1 MNIPQLPKIPRGLI
15 CVMVVFIGVSL
26 VLQQTGLADAGDRAF
41 FDMLMRL
48 RIRSRAVEMNPLI
61 SPVDLNDGSLSALS
75 EKIDTREAFADLVN
89 MLSDFN
95 VSQTVLDFLFQF
107 PKNEEMDGRFIGAV
121 REAGNAVLAL
131 LVLEKDDDNYAYPQL
146 TAEEE
151 TVLAE
156 NLWHI
161 TVKGHDAVPEAGA
174 VILPFPELAKAARAL
189 GHINEAPDSDGI
201 FRHVPLLYR
210 WKDGYIP
217 ALPLVSAAAYWDVDP
232 GTVILYPGKELVL
245 PLPLFSEDAEPEYI
259 RIPVDERCRMLI
271 PFVKTWAD
279 SYDRIYMER
288 VVMAGD
294 DEDAAALFREG
305 MTGQIALAAEVT
317 TTQKD
322 AGPTAFEGL
331 YPLSGIH
338 AAVLSSLLDGTPDA
352 FIGRPAWPF
361 KAVSL
366 IILFAALLLAFAA
379 AAYGKKRVQQDVFF
393 HAAFFSIVLVFTA
406 FTFIRWQFFHITPW
420 YTLGICA
427 ALFSWLTAFSVRLL
441 KKYHEQSLLE
451 NALSRYFHH
460 DLVSR
465 IIKEGRVELAPSSKE
480 LTILFSDIAG
490 FTRWSSDKEPRR
502 VHEFLS
508 EFHGCMADIIFAHQG
523 TVDKFIGDG
532 MLAFFGDPLE
542 LPNHAEQCVS
552 AAMVM
557 QRKARELAEKWKTLI
572 DIDLHI
578 RIGINTGR
586 VIVGNLGDA
595 SRIEYTVIGAAVN
608 LAQRMES
615 NAGIGGILVTGE
627 TWKRTARSFPFGE
640 RRAITVKG
648 YDEQEIEVY
657 DIASKVFDAC

>member
-1 MNIPQLPKIPRGLI
+1 MNRRQLLKIPPSLI
-15 CVMVVFIGVSL
+15 GAVVVFIGVSL
-26 VLQQTGLADAGDRAF
+26 ILMKTGLADTGDRAL

-48 RIRSRAVEMNPLI
+48 RIQSHAVEMNPLI
-61 SPVDLNDGSLSALS
+61 SPVDLNDGSLKALN
-75 EKIDTREAFADLVN
+75 EKIDTREAFADLVGA
-89 MLSDFN
+89 LSDFN

-107 PKNEEMDGRFIGAV
+107 PKNEGADGLFINAV
-121 REAGNAVLAL
+121 RESGNTVLAL
-131 LVLEKDDDNYAYPQL
+131 LVLKKDDDNYAYPQP

-151 TVLAE
+151 AILTR

-161 TVKGHDAVPEAGA
+161 TVKGQSAIPEARA
-174 VILPFPELAKAARAL
+174 VILPFPELADAARAL
-189 GHINEAPDSDGI
+189 GHINEDPDSDGI
-201 FRHVPLLYR
+201 FRHVQLLYR

-217 ALPLVSAAAYWDVDP
+217 ALPLASAALYWEVDP
-232 GTVILYPGKELVL
+232 DTVILYPGRELVL
-245 PLPLFSEDAEPEYI
+245 PLPLFSEDANPEYI
-259 RIPVDERCRMLI
+259 RIPVDEQGRMFI
-271 PFVKTWAD
+271 PFVKTWAE

-288 VVMAGD
+288 LILAPE
-294 DEDAAALFREG
+294 DEAARFREG

-322 AGPTAFEGL
+322 VGPTAFEGL

-338 AAVLSSLLDGTPDA
+338 AAVLSGLLDGTPDA
-352 FIGRPAWPF
+352 FIAKPVPVFNAL
-361 KAVSL
+361 VL
-366 IILFAALLLAFAA
+366 LILFAALLFAYRA
-379 AAYGKKRVQQDVFF
+379 QRDISFYAI
-393 HAAFFSIVLVFTA
+393 FFSAVLIFTA
-406 FTFIRWQFFHITPW
+406 FNFIRWQFFHIVPW
-420 YTLGICA
+420 YTLGSCA

-441 KKYHEQSLLE
+441 TKYHEQSLLE

-465 IIKEGRVELAPSSKE
+465 IIKEGKVELAPSSKE

-490 FTRWSSDKEPRR
+490 FTRWSSDKAPKR

-508 EFHGCMADIIFAHQG
+508 NFHGCMADIIFAHQG

-542 LPNHAEQCVS
+542 IPNHAEQCIA
-552 AAMVM
+552 AAMAM
-557 QRKARELAEKWKTLI
+557 QRKARELAVKWKPLI

-615 NAGIGGILVTGE
+615 NASVGGILVTGE
-627 TWKRTARSFPFGE
+627 TRKRTGQLFPFGE
-640 RRAITVKG
+640 RRTILVKG

-657 DIASKVFDAC
+657 DIASGVFDEG